1 MKNNENL
8 SVEEILREADEMLNH
23 INTRMKS
30 SASDTEETEVKTFTP
45 KSGQAVCEKTQV
57 IEKTRHIDVS
67 DKTIISEKVTKKHY
81 FQHNPVDEDYS
92 SEPPKI
98 IERAATIKSK
108 SRFNKTSDLQEI
120 PTILAVEELGK
131 TRLVFGDSNYE
142 ENQSSENDYD
152 LSDQIKI
159 SGFDDEFDEIPVID
173 EDVAE
178 EQLRQRREDKIN
190 KFRLFAKEEVT
201 ADSIAENGSIVS
213 GSAADNAN
221 RTKILEQ
228 LFKKKSALQAAAVI
242 TVILGGLLL
251 LLTLFKD
258 SYRMPYFLST
268 DKGFYITALVLY
280 GTVLIVNINTIIHG
294 LNLAHGINSDFP
306 VTISAVAALVHTS
319 ALFLNTDIFLS
330 SSSVFPSAAAFAM
343 VLSLLGKRS
352 MVMRIISNY
361 DFLTDGKEKYCV
373 EDIVNEVDATIIS
386 RNLLSGVPLLKYSV
400 KTDVPTS
407 FLEISFAYEPADKM
421 AKILAPVMIFLNAV
435 LMAVIGFIEKDWY
448 YAFNVFTVGI
458 IITCPVISL
467 FATNISLLGVSRSL
481 LSKGAMVS
489 GYEGAHTAHKSNALV
504 MEASDLFGDHSC
516 DLHGIRLF
524 NKTKVDDALLL
535 TAAVIMKTKSPLKH
549 VFDDVI
555 VGKQAILPEVDTVL
569 YEDKM
574 GTSAWIYQK
583 KVLVGNRDLLINHG
597 ISVPKEDYENKYATN
612 GRKALYLAVAGKIA
626 AMFVVSYSADAD
638 LKKELKKLEKSG
650 ITILL
655 KSCDPYINEE
665 SIMEIFGLPE
675 GFVRVMTSS
684 NARIFEKYSDTVVEK
699 SPAYTVHDGSAFGFV
714 SAIRASENL
723 VNTENILSV
732 LVAFGSAIGFG
743 VVALLGLMDGISQL
757 NVVNVIIFQTIWSIF
772 VLIISKIRRSGI

>member
-280 GTVLIVNINTIIHG
+280 GAVLIVNINTIIHG

>member
-280 GTVLIVNINTIIHG
+280 GAVLIVNINTIIHG

-626 AMFVVSYSADAD
+626 EMFVVSYSADAD

>member
-280 GTVLIVNINTIIHG
+280 GAVLIVNINTIIHG

-448 YAFNVFTVGI
+448 YAFNVFTEI
-458 IITCPVISL
+458 
-467 FATNISLLGVSRSL
+467 
-481 LSKGAMVS
+481 K
-489 GYEGAHTAHKSNALV
+489 
-504 MEASDLFGDHSC
+504 
-516 DLHGIRLF
+516 
-524 NKTKVDDALLL
+524 
-535 TAAVIMKTKSPLKH
+535 LKH
-549 VFDDVI
+549 
-555 VGKQAILPEVDTVL
+555 
-569 YEDKM
+569 
-574 GTSAWIYQK
+574 
-583 KVLVGNRDLLINHG
+583 
-597 ISVPKEDYENKYATN
+597 
-612 GRKALYLAVAGKIA
+612 
-626 AMFVVSYSADAD
+626 
-638 LKKELKKLEKSG
+638 
-650 ITILL
+650 
-655 KSCDPYINEE
+655 
-665 SIMEIFGLPE
+665 
-675 GFVRVMTSS
+675 
-684 NARIFEKYSDTVVEK
+684 
-699 SPAYTVHDGSAFGFV
+699 
-714 SAIRASENL
+714 
-723 VNTENILSV
+723 
-732 LVAFGSAIGFG
+732 
-743 VVALLGLMDGISQL
+743 
-757 NVVNVIIFQTIWSIF
+757 
-772 VLIISKIRRSGI
+772 

>member
-280 GTVLIVNINTIIHG
+280 GAVLIVNINTIIHG

-448 YAFNVFTVGI
+448 YAFNVFTVGV